1 MELGRDFAFTARAKM
16 NYAYFSRLSSKKL
29 WNCGTTVV
37 EISFSFSPSIMWHSP
52 LFLLLLLLLFWRQ
65 RRRRKIAT
73 HSFQNGSSC
82 ALKWILTVLDTERV
96 KNNFISVTYF
106 VGNPRECFGGGGG
119 GGGNIRCAPA
129 LFHLRWENRLVFFL
143 SFVGETA
150 WNAGR
155 VGRELSSDSDA
166 DADQDEDEDADD
178 DDNDDDFQPFSSS
191 VFGSAC
197 LFPFS

>member
-1 MELGRDFAFTARAKM
+1 MEEEEEEEATSVAPPPSFT
-16 NYAYFSRLSSKKL
+16 S
-29 WNCGTTVV
+29 V
-37 EISFSFSPSIMWHSP
+37 EKIG
-52 LFLLLLLLLFWRQ
+52 LF
-65 RRRRKIAT
+65 
-73 HSFQNGSSC
+73 
-82 ALKWILTVLDTERV
+82 
-96 KNNFISVTYF
+96 
-106 VGNPRECFGGGGG
+106 
-119 GGGNIRCAPA
+119 
-129 LFHLRWENRLVFFL
+129 FFL